1 VKHFPGNI
9 VGISFNLAAR
19 VFAIAAIVS
28 GATSYASAA
37 CKQRI
42 CVHGSDDNGVHEVW
56 IESEFK
62 GVTHYNVRFP
72 DGRQHEV
79 SADDTRFSYRVK
91 SGRKYRYGV
100 QACVEGGFL
109 DKSGCND
116 WVSFSHTVD

>member
-1 VKHFPGNI
+1 MKHFPRNI
-9 VGISFNLAAR
+9 VGILLNISAR
-19 VFAIAAIVS
+19 AVAIVAILS

-56 IESEFK
+56 IESGYK

-100 QACVEGGFL
+100 QACTEGGL
-109 DKSGCND
+109 LGKSRCND
-116 WVSFSHTVD
+116 WVSFSHTAD